1 MTPKNS
7 PILDETDVAVR
18 MAALKRLQA
27 ALRELDIPSVLVGRH
42 RLVLRYNDPS
52 CPPSGLTDPELR
64 IFIAGRQARATTD
77 GACYRL
83 GSRQQFPAS
92 DPAAAAAHICRNRP
106 AGPNLPSIPE
116 RTLHV
121 RCRDIG
127 PGPCGDD

>member
-7 PILDETDVAVR
+7 PILDETDVAIR

-27 ALRELDIPSVLVGRH
+27 ALEELGIPSVLVGRH

-52 CPPSGLTDPELR
+52 CPRSGLTDPELR

-92 DPAAAAAHICRNRP
+92 DPAAAAGRICRNRP
-106 AGPNLPSIPE
+106 ARS
-116 RTLHV
+116 
-121 RCRDIG
+121 
-127 PGPCGDD
+127 